1 MSAAPKAEQ
10 LNPAPGPVEATRQ
23 LTWQEHQEAADE
35 AWSQAV
41 DRTALI
47 RPEGEENPTPL
58 DEATV
63 GLYDQAARHIKAVI
77 FLGPDGPTDPFNL
90 LKLGGS
96 QAALAEATPLGVF
109 EEGWTGDKQSG
120 LQDAARDNLQRA
132 AAILMGDESHRTQAL
147 AGEMTDV
154 DPSEVMPEL
163 AVEAANEASTAQHV
177 AVTGIARAKEMT
189 PQSLEAE
196 GIEGMERYIWEHG
209 GEPDSGPEFMLR
221 LSAKAVEQ
229 LTVEHELPQAA

>member
-10 LNPAPGPVEATRQ
+10 LNPATEPVETSRQ
-23 LTWQEHQEAADE
+23 LTWQAHQKAADE
-35 AWSQAV
+35 AWNQAV

-47 RPEGEENPTPL
+47 RQEGEEDPAPL
-58 DEATV
+58 DETTID
-63 GLYDQAARHIKAVI
+63 LYDQAARHIKAVI
-77 FLGPDGPTDPFNL
+77 FLGPDGPADPFNL

-109 EEGWTGDKQSG
+109 EEGWTGDKKSG

-132 AAILMGDESHRTQAL
+132 ASILMGDENHAAQAPYEET
-147 AGEMTDV
+147 ADV

-163 AVEAANEASTAQHV
+163 AVEAANEAVTAQHT
-177 AVTGIARAKEMT
+177 AIAGIARAREMT

-196 GIEGMERYIWEHG
+196 GVEGMERYIWEHG